1 MKDLLPIEQL
11 KFGFPDA
18 RQYQSPLEIE
28 RFKSI
33 YFPDSQQIDKVKS
46 EPVYFVIGDKGTGK
60 TALATYFIN
69 GLDAETIGQSIFLQK
84 EDFSR
89 FYNFVKTIP
98 DFDPAD
104 FGEMWRALIA
114 LLICFRQIKE
124 SRDEGGPLSSRE
136 QDFIGKIDTLAFGA
150 FDFTVFSAF
159 KVLFSQMKSAARHFL
174 ASDITDP
181 SQFSFYLRAMQTYLT
196 GIMSELKAPPKK
208 TFLFIDGLDVR
219 PTEGVGSHEGHIANV
234 TSLINAMW
242 QLNYQGFP
250 GEMSEWYRVI
260 VLVRPDIFERLELQ
274 NVNNIWRVNTL
285 QILYPVRFKFYR
297 NTLLFRISDY
307 LIYTQQTFYP
317 RPDYKVGECWDAY
330 LPDKQEHLPSDSKH
344 GERADDSFISI
355 LRNTFNRPRDI
366 IYYLDYWRI
375 VAMGSN
381 DGKAAYFDP
390 KYTRVPQF
398 RNYFN
403 DYLLGEIRDSLAFY
417 TDVSDYIVFIQF
429 FHHLEHRLPH
439 IETPST
445 LHPGKT
451 FTRRI
456 PMFSHEDFGAAYRE
470 YIAYLEATKISVPEM
485 FGRQE
490 RFLQLLYEL
499 GLVFYEAQGANYVIW
514 KTYADAKAEGDFRP
528 QVRLDGNY
536 RLHRGLARA
545 IYKDFM

>member
-1 MKDLLPIEQL
+1 MIMIPIERL

-28 RFKSI
+28 RFKTI
-33 YFPDSQQIDKVKS
+33 YFPDSQQINKLKS

-69 GLDAETIGQSIFLQK
+69 GLDDDTVGQSIFLQK

-89 FYNFVKTIP
+89 FYNFTKTIP
-98 DFDPAD
+98 DFDPSD
-104 FGEMWRALIA
+104 FGEMWRALVA
-114 LLICFRQIKE
+114 LLICFQLIKKSME
-124 SRDEGGPLSSRE
+124 NGQPIPPE
-136 QDFIGKIDTLAFGA
+136 QRDFIDKLNRLSFNA

-159 KVLFSQMKSAARHFL
+159 KVLFSQMKGAARVFL
-174 ASDITDP
+174 DQEVVDL
-181 SQFSFYLRAMQTYLT
+181 SQFSFYLRSMQTYLLRILSVLT
-196 GIMSELKAPPKK
+196 APPKK

-234 TSLINAMW
+234 TNLINAMW
-242 QLNYQGFP
+242 QLNYKGFP
-250 GEMSEWYRVI
+250 GEMSAWFRVI

-274 NVNNIWRVNTL
+274 NVNNIWRVNTI
-285 QILYPVRFKFYR
+285 QISYQVRFKYY
-297 NTLLFRISDY
+297 TSSLLFRIADY
-307 LIYTQQTFYP
+307 LLYTQQSFFP
-317 RPDYKVGECWDAY
+317 RKDYLVGECWSAY
-330 LPDKQEHLPSDSKH
+330 LPDKIEHMPSDSKV
-344 GERADDSFISI
+344 GEKKDDSFIGI

-375 VAMGSN
+375 VAMAHN
-381 DGKAAYFDP
+381 DGKAPYFDP
-390 KYTRVPQF
+390 KYTRIPQF

-429 FHHLEHRLPH
+429 FHHLEQRLPQ

-445 LHPGKT
+445 RNPGIT
-451 FTRRI
+451 FRRRL
-456 PMFSHEDFGAAYRE
+456 PTFSHEDFAAAYNQ
-470 YIAYLEATKISVPEM
+470 YITYLEASKISIPEM
-485 FGRQE
+485 FGKSE

-499 GLVFYEAQGANYVIW
+499 GLVFYEAQGADRIIW

-545 IYKDFM
+545 IYKDFL